1 MRKLGPAVS
10 AFLLS
15 SALLISPA
23 ASDSGYS
30 WTGFYVGGSL
40 GGAISSS
47 DRSALGCGDVSGIV
61 STSNTTGSP
70 DTCEAFGPEFDGNVT
85 DGPSTGSVF
94 PSFEFPVGDWIAR
107 KGTSISEESGF
118 LYGGH
123 FGVNQQSGS
132 QVVGIEIDIS
142 GTSDVEE
149 SAVAKLEH
157 FGTENGGDL
166 SEYLGEISFG
176 VRDEMEW
183 LSTIRARVGE
193 VVSADGRF
201 LAYLTGG
208 LAIARVQRTVQT
220 GYDETGKNANGN
232 AKCNPN
238 LPECLFTAA
247 SGGKTFYQKGF
258 VVGAGG
264 EWAITDQIIVGAQ
277 YLYTDLDGGE
287 KSTATYTGDNDRS
300 MDLEIDGG
308 FDVLHSLQARVS
320 VKLN

>member
-1 MRKLGPAVS
+1 MRRLCSVA
-10 AFLLS
+10 
-15 SALLISPA
+15 SALLGSTALLVSPA
-23 ASDSGYS
+23 AADSGYS

-61 STSNTTGSP
+61 STSNTTGTP
-70 DTCEAFGPEFDGNVT
+70 DTCEAFGPEFDGNIT

-94 PSFEFPVGDWIAR
+94 PSFEFPIADWIAR
-107 KGTSISEESGF
+107 RGTSISEESGF

-123 FGVNQQSGS
+123 FGVNQQVGS
-132 QVVGIEIDIS
+132 QVVGLEIDIS

-149 SAVAKLEH
+149 SAVTKLEH
-157 FGTENGGDL
+157 FGTRNGDNL
-166 SEYLGEISFG
+166 SEYLGEITFG

-183 LSTIRARVGE
+183 LSTFRARVGE

-220 GYDETGKNANGN
+220 GYDDTGNNAGQG
-232 AKCNPN
+232 KCATAD
-238 LPECLFTAA
+238 ECLFTAV
-247 SGGKTFYQKGF
+247 SGGKTYYQKGF

-264 EWAITDQIIVGAQ
+264 EWAITNQIIVGAQ

-287 KSTATYTGDNDRS
+287 KSTATFTGDNDRS
-300 MDLEIDGG
+300 MDLEADGG